1 MKRRAVHLAFALA
14 SLALA
19 VPAALQALRLQQA
32 VRINQAIAQAA
43 DPDGRQGDF
52 PRDFA
57 EARFAHALALARA
70 SRYEEA
76 LAAHKALVQRERGQL
91 RTAALYNLGNL
102 HLRQALR
109 NGPARAAEALPLVE
123 LAKQSLRDALRAD
136 PGDWDA
142 RYNLERALW
151 LAPEVDAQAGEDHEP
166 PVGRELA
173 VTTAPA
179 MRTDLP

>member
-1 MKRRAVHLAFALA
+1 MAMRRRVVHLVFAVA
-14 SLALA
+14 TVALA
-19 VPAALQALRLQQA
+19 VPALLQALRWQQA
-32 VRINQAIAQAA
+32 VRVNEAIARAA
-43 DPDGRQGDF
+43 DPAGRPGDF
-52 PRDFA
+52 P
-57 EARFAHALALARA
+57 EARFAHALALAR
-70 SRYEEA
+70 SGGYEAA
-76 LAAHKALVQRERGQL
+76 LAAHKALVQRERGPL
-91 RTAALYNLGNL
+91 RSAALYNLGNL

-109 NGPARAAEALPLVE
+109 NGPAAAAEALPLVE
-123 LAKQSLRDALRAD
+123 LAKQALRDALRED

-151 LAPEVDAQAGEDHEP
+151 LAPEIDAQAGEDNEP

>member
-1 MKRRAVHLAFALA
+1 MRRRVVHGVFALA

-19 VPAALQALRLQQA
+19 LPAGLQALRLQQA
-32 VRINQAIAQAA
+32 WRVNQAIAQAA
-43 DPDGRQGDF
+43 DPAGIKGDFTGDF
-52 PRDFA
+52 P
-57 EARFAHALALARA
+57 EARFAHALAL
-70 SRYEEA
+70 SRSGGYEAA
-76 LAAHKALVQRERGQL
+76 LVAHKALVQTERGPL

-109 NGPARAAEALPLVE
+109 HGPARAMETLPLVE
-123 LAKQSLRDALRAD
+123 LSKQALRDALRDD
-136 PGDWDA
+136 PGNWDA

-151 LAPEVDAQAGEDHEP
+151 LAPEIDAQATADNEP

-179 MRTDLP
+179 TRTDLP